1 MPAIDRLMKKL
12 GYVKLSAFGLVLTPE
27 GRVLSMRPAVL
38 DDGLGGKIV
47 GWQDG
52 DLAAAELE
60 RWGAAPAPQP
70 ARPAAKPAVATRVA
84 PPIPQP
90 TAQMVVR
97 EAPVPA
103 SVAPIPTLIRPAA
116 PAKPVARVAPV
127 DNVAPQPVAEEDDWE
142 WTIAIARARAAAEEA
157 EDAAVSAAAASKKV
171 TSIAAGP
178 AKPKFVPAT
187 TQAAAKTLPIAKVAA
202 DPAIEA
208 DSWPKTEPLHTLDPD
223 DFQQEIA
230 TEVVR
235 VVKAVH
241 TPRVVLPAKPTPP
254 HPMPV
259 VAPPKVV
266 VTPPA
271 SAQRAFERGKS
282 PATVIP
288 VPKLPSVAKTPASH
302 VAPVVRAPSTPVTPI
317 RPRLAKGT
325 GPYLPKTGEF
335 RTTDPTIVEAEPPPL
350 QPGGEDTVPHLV
362 LPPVARA
369 SRA

>member
-60 RWGAAPAPQP
+60 RWGAAQPAQP
-70 ARPAAKPAVATRVA
+70 ARPAPKPAVATRVA
-84 PPIPQP
+84 PPTVP
-90 TAQMVVR
+90 QMVVR
-97 EAPVPA
+97 EQQVPA
-103 SVAPIPTLIRPAA
+103 TVAPIPTLIKPAT
-116 PAKPVARVAPV
+116 PAKAVPVV
-127 DNVAPQPVAEEDDWE
+127 NVAPQPPAEEDDWE

-157 EDAAVSAAAASKKV
+157 QDAAVSAAAAATKAVAAMPAPSKP
-171 TSIAAGP
+171 TP
-178 AKPKFVPAT
+178 
-187 TQAAAKTLPIAKVAA
+187 AKTLPIAKVAA
-202 DPAIEA
+202 VPAPAAPGMDA
-208 DSWPKTEPLHTLDPD
+208 DNWPKTEPLHTFDPD
-223 DFQQEIA
+223 DFQQEVA

-254 HPMPV
+254 QPMPA
-259 VAPPKVV
+259 VAPPKTI
-266 VTPPA
+266 VTPPE
-271 SAQRAFERGKS
+271 SAQRAFARAKS

-288 VPKLPSVAKTPASH
+288 VPKLPSIAKTPASH
-302 VAPVVRAPSTPVTPI
+302 VAPVVRPSASPSVTPL

-325 GPYLPKTGEF
+325 GPYLPKTGEV
-335 RTTDPTIVEAEPPPL
+335 PTIVEAEPPPL

-362 LPPVARA
+362 LPQVARA

>member
-1 MPAIDRLMKKL
+1 MPALDRLMKKL

-60 RWGAAPAPQP
+60 RYGAPRPVQAAQPTRPAPK
-70 ARPAAKPAVATRVA
+70 AAVATRVA
-84 PPIPQP
+84 PPIPQV
-90 TAQMVVR
+90 VVR
-97 EAPVPA
+97 ETSAPVN
-103 SVAPIPTLIRPAA
+103 VAPIPTLIKPAA
-116 PAKPVARVAPV
+116 PAPAPV
-127 DNVAPQPVAEEDDWE
+127 KVAPQPPAEEDDWE
-142 WTIAIARARAAAEEA
+142 WTIAIARARAAAEDAEA
-157 EDAAVSAAAASKKV
+157 AAISASSAAKKATAAVPPK
-171 TSIAAGP
+171 
-178 AKPKFVPAT
+178 KFVPAT
-187 TQAAAKTLPIAKVAA
+187 TQVAAKTLPIAKVAA
-202 DPAIEA
+202 EAAPAPGM
-208 DSWPKTEPLHTLDPD
+208 DTDNWPKTEPLHTLDPD
-223 DFQQEIA
+223 DFQQEVA

-254 HPMPV
+254 QPMPV
-259 VAPPKVV
+259 VAPPQAAHTSAPKVI

-288 VPKLPSVAKTPASH
+288 VPKLPSIAKTPIASA
-302 VAPVVRAPSTPVTPI
+302 VAPVVKAPVTPVTPI
-317 RPRLAKGT
+317 RARLAKGT
-325 GPYLPKTGEF
+325 GPYLPKTGEV
-335 RTTDPTIVEAEPPPL
+335 PTLVQPEPPPL
-350 QPGGEDTVPHLV
+350 QPGGEDTVPHLI

>member
-12 GYVKLSAFGLVLTPE
+12 GYVKLSAFGLVLTPD

-60 RWGAAPAPQP
+60 PWGAAQPATP
-70 ARPAAKPAVATRVA
+70 ARPAPRAAVATRVA
-84 PPIPQP
+84 PPAVP
-90 TAQMVVR
+90 AMVMR
-97 EAPVPA
+97 EAPMPP
-103 SVAPIPTLIRPAA
+103 SVAPIPTLIKPAPPAA
-116 PAKPVARVAPV
+116 PAPAPAA
-127 DNVAPQPVAEEDDWE
+127 NVAPPPPPEEDDWE
-142 WTIAIARARAAAEEA
+142 WTIAIARARAAAEDA
-157 EDAAVSAAAASKKV
+157 EQAAASAASAAKKA
-171 TSIAAGP
+171 TAAVP
-178 AKPKFVPAT
+178 APPRFAPAT
-187 TQAAAKTLPIAKVAA
+187 TRAAVKTPPPLASGM
-202 DPAIEA
+202 DT
-208 DSWPKTEPLHTLDPD
+208 DNFPKTEPLHTLEPD
-223 DFQQEIA
+223 DFQQEVA

-241 TPRVVLPAKPTPP
+241 TSRVVLPAKPTPP
-254 HPMPV
+254 RAMP
-259 VAPPKVV
+259 V

-271 SAQRAFERGKS
+271 SAQRAFERARS
-282 PATVIP
+282 PVTVIP
-288 VPKLPSVAKTPASH
+288 VPKLPSIAKTPASH
-302 VAPVVRAPSTPVTPI
+302 VAPVVKNPITPMTPVTPL

-325 GPYLPKTGEF
+325 GPYLPKTGEV
-335 RTTDPTIVEAEPPPL
+335 TVVEPEPPPL

>member
-1 MPAIDRLMKKL
+1 MQLVGPMPAIDKLMRKL

-38 DDGLGGKIV
+38 DDGMGGKIV

-60 RWGAAPAPQP
+60 RWGAAPPAQP
-70 ARPAAKPAVATRVA
+70 ARPAPKAAVATRVA
-84 PPIPQP
+84 PPSMLP
-90 TAQMVVR
+90 MVVR
-97 EAPVPA
+97 ETQVPA
-103 SVAPIPTLIRPAA
+103 SVAPIPTLIKPVAA
-116 PAKPVARVAPV
+116 AKPVPSAARVAPV
-127 DNVAPQPVAEEDDWE
+127 DNVAPQPPAEEDDWE

-157 EDAAVSAAAASKKV
+157 QDAAVSAASAATKAV
-171 TSIAAGP
+171 AVMP
-178 AKPKFVPAT
+178 APPKLAP
-187 TQAAAKTLPIAKVAA
+187 AKTLPIAKVAA
-202 DPAIEA
+202 DAVIA
-208 DSWPKTEPLHTLDPD
+208 TDNWPKTEPLHTFDPD
-223 DFQQEIA
+223 DFQQEAA

-254 HPMPV
+254 RPMPV
-259 VAPPKVV
+259 VAAPKIV

-271 SAQRAFERGKS
+271 SAQRAFERAKS

-288 VPKLPSVAKTPASH
+288 VPKLPSIAKTPASH
-302 VAPVVRAPSTPVTPI
+302 VEPVVRAPASPSVTPI

-325 GPYLPKTGEF
+325 GPYLPKTGEV
-335 RTTDPTIVEAEPPPL
+335 PTIVEPEPPPL
-350 QPGGEDTVPHLV
+350 QPGGEDTVPHMV